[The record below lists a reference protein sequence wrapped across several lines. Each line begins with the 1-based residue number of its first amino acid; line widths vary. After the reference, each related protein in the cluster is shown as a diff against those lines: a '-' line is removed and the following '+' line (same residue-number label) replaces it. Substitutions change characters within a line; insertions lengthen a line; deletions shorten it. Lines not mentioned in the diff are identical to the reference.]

1 MYKQLVCALLLLGA
15 VIRVEAQA
23 RILFDNVKGETS
35 GTTADW
41 TIDAD
46 LHDINWGSQG
56 TAYTCNNGCVH
67 SDPQRLPTP
76 AQSQITSSTTDT
88 FWTGALSSWG
98 IDLVKQ
104 GFIVESLPYTGSIT
118 YGSTSNAQDL
128 THYKVFVMCEPNT
141 HLTTAEKTAL
151 VSFVQNGGGLYMI
164 SDHNGSDRNFDGW
177 DSPHIWMDFA
187 VSTGNPFGIM
197 ADTVNV
203 SPTTTSLPR
212 LPNDSCLHG
221 PLGSVT
227 GIKYHQGTTFT
238 IDPTVNTSVVGIA
251 YNSGTSGNTGVLAGH
266 ARYGRGKVAFLGD
279 SSPCDDGTGNPN
291 STLTNSYTADLSGSH
306 RKLLVNTTMWLAAG
320 DSGIMQSTMS
330 VSHDT
335 TICEGQ
341 QATLSASGAS
351 GYTWAPGGST
361 TQSITVSPTTNTNYT
376 VTGIVNGTAQVLTI
390 RVTVQHTTV
399 VAFSASASGANVS
412 ISNQCQN
419 GQYYNWNYGDQ
430 SPTVNAITPPT
441 HTYAHSGVYT
451 ITLIATNG
459 CGADTLTH
467 QVHITIAGIN
477 EPDAEGS
484 VNIYQSG
491 SDEVRIEYPSRAIDR
506 DVYIYSITGQQVL
519 KAANSSDLNPISVN
533 IAALPAGLYILRVGD
548 TVKKINKQ

>member
-1 MYKQLVCALLLLGA
+1 MYKRIVCALLLIA
-15 VIRVEAQA
+15 ATYSVNAQVK
-23 RILFDNVKGETS
+23 ILFDNVKGETS

-46 LHDINWGSQG
+46 MHNINWGSLG
-56 TAYTCNNGCVH
+56 TAYTCTNGCVH
-67 SDPQRLPTP
+67 SNPQRVPSP
-76 AQSQITSSTTDT
+76 VQSQITSSTSDT

-104 GFIVESLPYTGSIT
+104 GFVVESLPYTGAIT
-118 YGSTSNAQDL
+118 YGNTSNTQDL
-128 THYKVFVMCEPNT
+128 SHYKVFVMCEPNT

-177 DSPHIWMDFA
+177 DSPHIWLDFA
-187 VSTGNPFGIM
+187 STTGNPFGIM

-203 SPTTTSLPR
+203 SPTTTSLPN

-238 IDPTVNTSVVGIA
+238 INPIVNTSVVGIA
-251 YNSGTSGNTGVLAGH
+251 FNSGTSGTTGVLAGH

-306 RKLLVNTTMWLAAG
+306 RKLLVNTTMWLAAV

-341 QATLSASGAS
+341 HATLSASGAS
-351 GYTWAPGGST
+351 GYTWAPGGNTS
-361 TQSITVSPTTNTNYT
+361 QSVTVSPTTNTTYT

-390 RVTVQHTTV
+390 RVTVLHTTIL
-399 VAFSASASGANVS
+399 AFSASASGANVS

-430 SPTVNAITPPT
+430 SPTVNSITPPT
-441 HTYAHSGVYT
+441 HTYAHSGSYT

-459 CGADTLTH
+459 CGVDTLTH
-467 QVHITIAGIN
+467 QVQITIAGIN
-477 EPDAEGS
+477 EPDADRS
-484 VNIYQSG
+484 ITIYQSG
-491 SDEVRIEYPSRAIDR
+491 NDQVRIEYPSRAIDR

-519 KAANSSDLNPISVN
+519 KASNSSDLNPITVN

-548 TVKKINKQ
+548 MVKKINKQ